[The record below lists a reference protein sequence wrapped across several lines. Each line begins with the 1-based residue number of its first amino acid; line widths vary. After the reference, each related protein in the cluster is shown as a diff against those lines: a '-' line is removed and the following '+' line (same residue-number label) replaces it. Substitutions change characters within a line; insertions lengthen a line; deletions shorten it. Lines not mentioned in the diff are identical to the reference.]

1 MVGVIK
7 EGGFLRYT
15 PRSEL
20 DQRTARLQGILKRQG
35 IDGAVIVQN
44 ADIFYFS
51 GTIQQ
56 SHLFIPNEG
65 KPVLMV
71 KKSFE
76 RAREESALENIVYV
90 ESLKEISGVLRSY
103 GYGPFKT
110 LGFELDVLPAAQ
122 YMRYQK
128 LFEPAEIVDVSQ
140 FIRTVRM
147 VKSAYELEIIRN
159 AAELHGEI
167 FSFIK
172 DNLREGI
179 SELELAGMVEA
190 VSRKKGHP
198 GMMRVRGFNQDLV
211 YVHILSGDNTR
222 ASYFWGAAGGRGV
235 GPAFAQGASD
245 RLIGRNEPVL
255 VDYGFVVDGY
265 MVDQTRIFCIGKLP
279 DRLVQAHAVAI
290 DIMEQMKKA
299 AKPGVACGKL
309 YDLAVQIAGESAFAG
324 HFLGFPVPLS
334 FVGHGVGIELDELP
348 VIGQGFDTP
357 LEEGMVIALE
367 PKFVFP
373 DGAVGFENTFLVTKD
388 GLENLTV
395 FDEEIIYV

>member
-1 MVGVIK
+1 
-7 EGGFLRYT
+7 LRYT
-15 PRSEL
+15 PKSEL
-20 DQRTARLQGILKRQG
+20 DQRTARLQDILKQKG
-35 IDGAVIVQN
+35 IDGAIIVQN
-44 ADIFYFS
+44 ADLFYFS

-56 SHLFIPNEG
+56 SHLFIPAEG

-76 RAREESALENIVYV
+76 RAGEESALENIVRL
-90 ESLKEISGVLRSY
+90 ESLKDIHKVLQSY

-110 LGFELDVLPAAQ
+110 LGFELDVLPAMQ
-122 YMRYQK
+122 YINYQK
-128 LFEPAEIVDVSQ
+128 LFEPARIVDVGQ

-147 VKSAYELEIIRN
+147 VKSPYELEIIRDVVKF
-159 AAELHGEI
+159 HGEI

-172 DNLREGI
+172 ASLREGM
-179 SELELAGMVEA
+179 SELELAGMIEA

-211 YVHILSGDNTR
+211 YVHVLSGNNTR
-222 ASYFWGAAGGRGV
+222 ASYFWGAVGGRGV
-235 GPAFAQGASD
+235 GPAFAQGASNK
-245 RLIGRNEPVL
+245 LIRRNEPVL
-255 VDYGFVVDGY
+255 VDYGFVFDGY

-279 DRLVQAHAVAI
+279 DHLAQAHAIAV
-290 DIMEQMKKA
+290 DILEQMKEA
-299 AKPGVACGKL
+299 ARPGVACGEL
-309 YDLAVQIAGESAFAG
+309 YELAVRLAGESAFAG

-348 VIGQGFDTP
+348 VIGRGFETS

-373 DGAVGFENTFLVTKD
+373 EGAVGVENTFLVTRD

-395 FDEEIIYV
+395 FDEGIIYV